1 MKLIF
6 HRRFLS
12 HFSCWRIG
20 GRKKVSNWPQH
31 NKYVSISLGSLP
43 IGSSLCT
50 LSSTSFA
57 AISPFPCLTFIPH
70 LSIYPSHLICCTIC
84 AAVISRAPHV
94 LSFTPL
100 ISIPSWFWLTPL
112 SRHGSPAWLFDWL
125 VCIPRW
131 RYHAVK
137 PTVYKKKKT
146 QLVLSHSTFCS
157 HAAPV
162 SATLLSS
169 PGESILKAE
178 MWWPYTLTTYK
189 MHDHSQLHQNKSV
202 SLSEWRACSPNRTIQ
217 VLNNSR
223 LLIWASNHTDTSLS
237 WVMEKW
243 AWWKKILYAYGV
255 WD

>member
-1 MKLIF
+1 M
-6 HRRFLS
+6 
-12 HFSCWRIG
+12 C
-20 GRKKVSNWPQH
+20 
-31 NKYVSISLGSLP
+31 SLSLP
-43 IGSSLCT
+43 W
-50 LSSTSFA
+50 F
-57 AISPFPCLTFIPH
+57 PFPPD
-70 LSIYPSHLICCTIC
+70 SGSP
-84 AAVISRAPHV
+84 
-94 LSFTPL
+94 
-100 ISIPSWFWLTPL
+100 PL

-137 PTVYKKKKT
+137 PTVYKKKT

-217 VLNNSR
+217 VLNDSR

-243 AWWKKILYAYGV
+243 AWWKKIYMLMECGIRYFFPTISSG
-255 WD
+255 

>member
-1 MKLIF
+1 MYTVKHVLCC
-6 HRRFLS
+6 
-12 HFSCWRIG
+12 HFSL
-20 GRKKVSNWPQH
+20 SLSYFH
-31 NKYVSISLGSLP
+31 SSSI
-43 IGSSLCT
+43 
-50 LSSTSFA
+50 
-57 AISPFPCLTFIPH
+57 H
-70 LSIYPSHLICCTIC
+70 LSLPSHLLHHLCSCNKQSSSC
-84 AAVISRAPHV
+84 ALFHSLDFHS
-94 LSFTPL
+94 LL
-100 ISIPSWFWLTPL
+100 ILAHPL

-131 RYHAVK
+131 SYHAVK
-137 PTVYKKKKT
+137 PTVYRKKKKP
-146 QLVLSHSTFCS
+146 QLVLSHSTFCR

-162 SATLLSS
+162 STTLLSS
-169 PGESILKAE
+169 PGESTLKAE